1 MWGNDSD
8 SEYKKGYVELMA
20 HAKDFNCFQLQEL
33 EDMVDT
39 NIAASPIANSPYV
52 KGVKEGL
59 YVLRAKLGMV
69 EATEIASRMKRFDS
83 NPIVLETVEKNSH
96 ITKLI
101 EQCNLLW
108 KRQKL

>member
-8 SEYKKGYVELMA
+8 REYKKGYVELIA
-20 HAKDFNCFQLQEL
+20 LAKDFNCFQLQEL
-33 EDMVDT
+33 EEMVDK

-52 KGVKEGL
+52 KGVKHGL
-59 YVLRAKLGMV
+59 RGMRYKLHMPAQAV
-69 EATEIASRMKRFDS
+69 DLKQYDATPKVTEI
-83 NPIVLETVEKNSH
+83 VEKNSH

-101 EQCNLLW
+101 ESCNLLW

>member
-1 MWGNDSD
+1 MWGNNSD
-8 SEYKKGYVELMA
+8 SAYKKGYSELMA

-33 EDMVDT
+33 EEMVDK

-59 YVLRAKLGMV
+59 RVMKVRLNMPEVVSVKVKL
-69 EATEIASRMKRFDS
+69 TE
-83 NPIVLETVEKNSH
+83 PTETVEINSH

-101 EQCNLLW
+101 DSVNMIW